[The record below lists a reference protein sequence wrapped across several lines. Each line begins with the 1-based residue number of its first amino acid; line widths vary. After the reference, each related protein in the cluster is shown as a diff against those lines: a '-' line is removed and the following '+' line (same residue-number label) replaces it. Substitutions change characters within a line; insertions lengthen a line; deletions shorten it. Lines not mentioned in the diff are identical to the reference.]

1 MPKDFNYGNHNS
13 IPSDYK
19 GRKNEYLGKN
29 EEDVKDE
36 EVLSNQVDY
45 EDEKSTE
52 ISVKEKLPLNILNAG
67 HYTTLPNKQTAET
80 LATLAAAGNVNN
92 QIVKSPYQNEQQNE
106 VKLNNESQKQVNET
120 SSQNYER
127 PNPDSRPAGPKG
139 NQEESSPDNE
149 YNDEEILDPSDKD
162 QMSTSPMQNS
172 MAMYQTTFYR
182 NTREKETPA
191 EEHNYEDTESDY
203 TQEEEKEIRSNLG
216 SRSSTTERV
225 SNYNAHHNLPY
236 GAKLRP
242 KRV

>member
-1 MPKDFNYGNHNS
+1 MPKDFNYGNINS

-29 EEDVKDE
+29 EENINDE

-52 ISVKEKLPLNILNAG
+52 VSVKDKMPLNLLNAG

-92 QIVKSPYQNEQQNE
+92 QIMKSPYQSEQENE
-106 VKLNNESQKQVNET
+106 VKQKNKSQMNVTESVP
-120 SSQNYER
+120 QNYER
-127 PNPDSRPAGPKG
+127 PNPDTKPGETNG
-139 NQEESSPDNE
+139 NKEESPDNE

-172 MAMYQTTFYR
+172 MAMYQTTLYKNMR
-182 NTREKETPA
+182 AKETQT
-191 EEHNYEDTESDY
+191 EEQNYEDTVSDY
-203 TQEEEKEIRSNLG
+203 TQEEEKEIRSNIG
-216 SRSSTTERV
+216 SRTSTTERI
-225 SNYNAHHNLPY
+225 SNYNAHHKLPY